1 MSVYYSKE
9 QINQEA
15 IAGIEYKDLVDEL
28 RLRPESDDLISIQDI
43 LDFFNGEV
51 AIDDPRIDELLSR
64 LATDGFSIA
73 EPDEEIEA
81 HLQKAEASIR
91 DNVHIYMRELSKLD
105 LLSRDEE
112 LELARARNHGM
123 NEVLSSLA
131 TLEPIVD
138 EARARFESHF
148 ESGRLDRFVAGY
160 LDVVD
165 ELPKVNVVAS
175 NAPRDTKGKPPNLDQ
190 ARARFKRFTKA
201 ADAFFAQS
209 RKRRTIKSRMELE
222 NAFGYFKFTMP
233 HYLDFV
239 QLFRTK
245 LAPLETARAKLRRI
259 VRSAGLSGDEYL
271 DKFEPN
277 ITGRRWMASV
287 ASQPERIRD
296 SLARHANKISELRS
310 RVRAVE
316 KELGY
321 STEELLQIKRR
332 VKKGEARVNAATEG
346 LAVGNLRLV
355 MSIAQKFKNRGVEED
370 DLIQE
375 GNVGLIRAIEKFDYT
390 RGFKFSTYATWW
402 IRQAV
407 TRALGEYGRTVRLPA
422 NVNQDMKKVYRAQ
435 RQLTQELLREP
446 TPEEIGQRVD
456 KTAKQ
461 VRDVFTYTRELRG
474 LDAPVGDED
483 DGTTFGSMIADESV
497 RSPEDEAVDASRPS
511 VIAKALAVL
520 DSREQLVVA
529 MNFGINRTDS
539 MTFTQI
545 ANELHVSRERVRQIY
560 MSSLKKLRVSPMSK
574 ALEPYLR

>member
-9 QINQEA
+9 QINQDA
-15 IAGIEYKDLVDEL
+15 IAGIDYKDLVDEL
-28 RLRPESDDLISIQDI
+28 RLRPESEDLISIQDI
-43 LDFFNGEV
+43 LDLFNGEI

-64 LATDGFSIA
+64 LATDGFAIA
-73 EPDEEIEA
+73 EPDDEIEA

-123 NEVLSSLA
+123 SEVLSALA
-131 TLEPIVD
+131 TIQPIV
-138 EARARFESHF
+138 ELARALFESHF

-190 ARARFKRFTKA
+190 AKTRFKRFTKS
-201 ADAFFAQS
+201 ADAFFAQP
-209 RKRRTIKSRMELE
+209 KQRRTVKSRMELE
-222 NAFGYFKFTMP
+222 YAFGYFKFTMP

-239 QLFRTK
+239 QLFRTRM
-245 LAPLETARAKLRRI
+245 APLESARSRLRRI
-259 VRSAGLSGDEYL
+259 VRNAGVSRDEYAS
-271 DKFEPN
+271 KFEPN
-277 ITGRRWMASV
+277 ITGRRWMTLV
-287 ASQPERIRD
+287 AAQPERIRD

-310 RVRAVE
+310 QVRAVE
-316 KELGY
+316 KDLGH
-321 STEELLQIKRR
+321 SSDELLQIKSR
-332 VKKGEARVNAATEG
+332 VKKGETRVNAATEG

-355 MSIAQKFKNRGVEED
+355 MSIAQKFKNRGVEEE

-446 TPEEIGQRVD
+446 TADEIGARVD

-461 VRDVFTYTRELRG
+461 VRDVFNYTRELRG
-474 LDAPVGDED
+474 LDTPVGDED
-483 DGTTFGSMIADESV
+483 DGTTFGNMIADESV

-520 DSREQLVVA
+520 DAREQMVMA

-545 ANELHVSRERVRQIY
+545 ANELHVSRERVRQIH
-560 MSSLKKLRVSPMSK
+560 MSALKKLRLSPMSK
-574 ALEPYLR
+574 SLEPYLR

>member
-9 QINQEA
+9 QINQDA
-15 IAGIEYKDLVDEL
+15 IAGIDYKDLVEEL
-28 RLRPESDDLISIQDI
+28 RLRPDSEDLISIQDV
-43 LDFFNGEV
+43 LDLFNGEV
-51 AIDDPRIDELLSR
+51 AIDDPRIDDLLSR
-64 LATDGFSIA
+64 LATDGFAIA
-73 EPDEEIEA
+73 EPDDDIEA

-123 NEVLSSLA
+123 NEVLSALA
-131 TLEPIVD
+131 TIRPVVER
-138 EARARFESHF
+138 ARALFESHF
-148 ESGRLDRFVAGY
+148 ETGRLDRFVAGY

-165 ELPKVNVVAS
+165 ELPKINVVAS

-190 ARARFKRFTKA
+190 AKTRFKRFTKA
-201 ADAFFAQS
+201 VDAYYAQPKQKRTVNS
-209 RKRRTIKSRMELE
+209 RNELE
-222 NAFGYFKFTMP
+222 NAFGFFKFTMP

-239 QLFRTK
+239 QLFKTSM
-245 LAPLETARAKLRRI
+245 APLESARIKLRRI
-259 VRSAGLSGDEYL
+259 VRMAGVAKNVYENE
-271 DKFEPN
+271 FEPN
-277 ITGRRWMASV
+277 ITGRRWMALV
-287 ASQPERIRD
+287 ASQPNRVRD
-296 SLARHANKISELRS
+296 ALAMHANKISELRS
-310 RVRAVE
+310 QVRAVE
-316 KELGY
+316 KELGHN
-321 STEELLQIKRR
+321 SGELLKIKSR
-332 VKKGEARVNAATEG
+332 VRKGESRVNAATEG

-355 MSIAQKFKNRGVEED
+355 MSIAQKFKNRGVEEE

-446 TPEEIGQRVD
+446 TAEEIGNRVD

-461 VRDVFTYTRELRG
+461 VRDVFNYTRELRG

-483 DGTTFGSMIADESV
+483 DGTTFGNMIPDESV
-497 RSPEDEAVDASRPS
+497 RSPEDQAVDESRPS
-511 VIAKALAVL
+511 VVGKALAVL
-520 DSREQLVVA
+520 DAREQMVMA
-529 MNFGINRTDS
+529 MNFGINRNDA

-545 ANELHVSRERVRQIY
+545 ANELHVSRERVRQIH
-560 MSSLKKLRVSPMSK
+560 MSALKKLRLSPMSK
-574 ALEPYLR
+574 SLEPYLR

>member
-9 QINQEA
+9 QINQDA

-43 LDFFNGEV
+43 LDLFNGEI

-64 LATDGFSIA
+64 LATDGFAIA
-73 EPDEEIEA
+73 EPDDEIEA
-81 HLQKAEASIR
+81 HLRKAEASIR

-123 NEVLSSLA
+123 HEVLSALA
-131 TLEPIVD
+131 TIQPVVEH
-138 EARARFESHF
+138 ARTLFESHF

-165 ELPKVNVVAS
+165 ELPKVTVVAS
-175 NAPRDTKGKPPNLDQ
+175 NAPRDTKGKAPNLGQ
-190 ARARFKRFTKA
+190 ATARFTRLTKA
-201 ADAFFAQS
+201 AEAYFAQS
-209 RKRRTIKSRMELE
+209 RQRRTAKSRIELE
-222 NAFGYFKFTMP
+222 DAFGYFKFTMP

-239 QLFRTK
+239 ELFRTR
-245 LAPLETARAKLRRI
+245 LAPLESARARLRRI
-259 VRSAGLSGDEYL
+259 VITAGVSGDEYSS
-271 DKFEPN
+271 KFEPN
-277 ITGRRWMASV
+277 ITGRRWMTVV
-287 ASQPERIRD
+287 ASQPERIRE

-316 KELGY
+316 KDLGH
-321 STEELLQIKRR
+321 SSEELLNIKSR

-355 MSIAQKFKNRGVEED
+355 MSIAQKFKNRGVEEE

-435 RQLTQELLREP
+435 RQLTQELLRDP
-446 TPEEIGQRVD
+446 TPEEIGNRVE

-461 VRDVFTYTRELRG
+461 VRDVFNYTRELRG
-474 LDAPVGDED
+474 LDTPVGDED
-483 DGTTFGSMIADESV
+483 DGTTFGNLLPDESV

-511 VIAKALAVL
+511 VIARALTVL
-520 DSREQLVVA
+520 DSREQLVMA

-539 MTFTQI
+539 LTFTQI
-545 ANELHVSRERVRQIY
+545 ANELHISRERVRQIY
-560 MSSLKKLRVSPMSK
+560 MSALKKLRLSPMSK
-574 ALEPYLR
+574 SLEPYLR

>member
-9 QINQEA
+9 QINQDA
-15 IAGIEYKDLVDEL
+15 IAGIDYKDLVEEL
-28 RLRPESDDLISIQDI
+28 RLRPDSEDLISIQDV
-43 LDFFNGEV
+43 LDLFNGEV
-51 AIDDPRIDELLSR
+51 AIDDPRIDDLLSR
-64 LATDGFSIA
+64 LATDGFAIA
-73 EPDEEIEA
+73 EPDDDIEA

-123 NEVLSSLA
+123 NEVLSALA
-131 TLEPIVD
+131 TIRPVVER
-138 EARARFESHF
+138 ARALFESHF
-148 ESGRLDRFVAGY
+148 ETGRLDRFVAGY

-165 ELPKVNVVAS
+165 ELPKINVVAS

-190 ARARFKRFTKA
+190 AKTRFKRFTKA
-201 ADAFFAQS
+201 VDAYYAQPKQKRTVNS
-209 RKRRTIKSRMELE
+209 RNELE
-222 NAFGYFKFTMP
+222 NAFGFFKFTMP

-239 QLFRTK
+239 HLFRTSM
-245 LAPLETARAKLRRI
+245 APLESARTKLRRI
-259 VRSAGLSGDEYL
+259 VRMAGVAKNVYENE
-271 DKFEPN
+271 FEPN
-277 ITGRRWMASV
+277 ITGRRWMALV
-287 ASQPERIRD
+287 ASQPNRVRD
-296 SLARHANKISELRS
+296 ALAMHANKISELRS
-310 RVRAVE
+310 QVRAVE
-316 KELGY
+316 KELGHN
-321 STEELLQIKRR
+321 SGELLKIKSR
-332 VKKGEARVNAATEG
+332 VRKGESRVNAATEG

-355 MSIAQKFKNRGVEED
+355 MSIAQKFKNRGVEEE

-446 TPEEIGQRVD
+446 TAEEIGNRVD

-461 VRDVFTYTRELRG
+461 VRDVFNYTRELRG

-483 DGTTFGSMIADESV
+483 DGTTFGNMIPDESV
-497 RSPEDEAVDASRPS
+497 RSPEDQAVDESRPS
-511 VIAKALAVL
+511 VVGKALAVL
-520 DSREQLVVA
+520 DAREQMVMA
-529 MNFGINRTDS
+529 MNFGINRNDA

-545 ANELHVSRERVRQIY
+545 ANELHVSRERVRQIH
-560 MSSLKKLRVSPMSK
+560 MSALKKLRLSPMSK
-574 ALEPYLR
+574 SLEPYLR

>member
-9 QINQEA
+9 QINQDA
-15 IAGIEYKDLVDEL
+15 IAGIDYKDLVDEL
-28 RLRPESDDLISIQDI
+28 RLRPEPEDLISIQDI
-43 LDFFNGEV
+43 LDLFNGEI
-51 AIDDPRIDELLSR
+51 AIDDPRIDDLLSR
-64 LATDGFSIA
+64 LATDGFAIS
-73 EPDEEIEA
+73 EPDDEIEA
-81 HLQKAEASIR
+81 HLRKAEASIR
-91 DNVHIYMRELSKLD
+91 DNVHIYMRELSRLD

-112 LELARARNHGM
+112 LALARARNHGM
-123 NEVLSSLA
+123 SEVLTALA
-131 TLEPIVD
+131 TIRPVVEH
-138 EARARFESHF
+138 ARTLFETHF
-148 ESGRLDRFVAGY
+148 DSGRLDRYVAGY

-190 ARARFKRFTKA
+190 AHTRFKRFTKA
-201 ADAFFAQS
+201 MDAFYAQP
-209 RKRRTIKSRMELE
+209 KHRRTVNTGKELE

-239 QLFRTK
+239 QMFRAKMT
-245 LAPLETARAKLRRI
+245 PLESARSKLRKI
-259 VRSAGLSGDEYL
+259 VRTAGITSSVYTNE
-271 DKFEPN
+271 FEPN
-277 ITGRRWMASV
+277 ITGRRWLTLV
-287 ASQPERIRD
+287 AAQPKRAREA
-296 SLARHANKISELRS
+296 LGRHANKISELRS
-310 RVRAVE
+310 QVRAVE
-316 KELGY
+316 KELGH
-321 STEELLQIKRR
+321 STEELLEIKHR
-332 VKKGEARVNAATEG
+332 VKKGESRVNAATEG

-355 MSIAQKFKNRGVEED
+355 MSIAQKFKNRGVEEE

-446 TPEEIGQRVD
+446 TPDEIGARID

-461 VRDVFTYTRELRG
+461 VRDVFNYTRELRG
-474 LDAPVGDED
+474 LDAPIGDDD
-483 DGTTFGSMIADESV
+483 DGTTFGNMIADENV

-511 VIAKALAVL
+511 VIARALAVL
-520 DSREQLVVA
+520 DAREQMVMA
-529 MNFGINRTDS
+529 MNFGINRADS

-545 ANELHVSRERVRQIY
+545 AEELHVSRERVRQIH
-560 MSSLKKLRVSPMSK
+560 MSALKKLRLSPMSK
-574 ALEPYLR
+574 SLEPYLR

>member
-9 QINQEA
+9 QINQDA

-28 RLRPESDDLISIQDI
+28 RLRPDSEDLISIQDI
-43 LDFFNGEV
+43 LDLFNGEI
-51 AIDDPRIDELLSR
+51 AIDDPRIDDLLSR
-64 LATDGFSIA
+64 LATDGFAIA
-73 EPDEEIEA
+73 EPDDEIEA

-112 LELARARNHGM
+112 LELARARNQGM
-123 NEVLSSLA
+123 NEVLSALA
-131 TLEPIVD
+131 SIRPVVE
-138 EARARFESHF
+138 RARTLFEAHF
-148 ESGRLDRFVAGY
+148 ESERLDRFVAGY

-190 ARARFKRFTKA
+190 AKTRFLRFKKA
-201 ADAFFAQS
+201 MDAFYALPKQ
-209 RKRRTIKSRMELE
+209 RRTVNSRRDLE

-239 QLFRTK
+239 QLFRTSM
-245 LAPLETARAKLRRI
+245 APLESARTKLRRI
-259 VRSAGLSGDEYL
+259 VRMAGISKDVYENE
-271 DKFEPN
+271 FEPN
-277 ITGRRWMASV
+277 ITGRRWLTLV
-287 ASQPERIRD
+287 DSQPKRIRD
-296 SLARHANKISELRS
+296 ALALHANKISELRS
-310 RVRAVE
+310 QVRAVE
-316 KELGY
+316 KELGH
-321 STEELLQIKRR
+321 SSQELLKIKRR
-332 VKKGEARVNAATEG
+332 VRKGEARVNAATEG

-355 MSIAQKFKNRGVEED
+355 MSIAQKFKNRGVEEE

-435 RQLTQELLREP
+435 RQLTQELLRDP
-446 TPEEIGQRVD
+446 TPEEIGNRVE

-461 VRDVFTYTRELRG
+461 VRDVFNYTRELRG
-474 LDAPVGDED
+474 LDAPVGDDD
-483 DGTTFGSMIADESV
+483 DGTTFGNMIADESV
-497 RSPEDEAVDASRPS
+497 ISPEDQAVEASRPS
-511 VIAKALAVL
+511 VIGKALAVL
-520 DSREQLVVA
+520 DAREQMVMA

-545 ANELHVSRERVRQIY
+545 ANELHVSRERVRQIH
-560 MSSLKKLRVSPMSK
+560 MSALKKLRLSPMSK
-574 ALEPYLR
+574 SLEPYLR

>member
-9 QINQEA
+9 QINQDA
-15 IAGIEYKDLVDEL
+15 IAGIDYKDLVDEL
-28 RLRPESDDLISIQDI
+28 RLRPDSDDLISIQDI
-43 LDFFNGEV
+43 LELFNGEV
-51 AIDDPRIDELLSR
+51 AIDDPRIDDLLSR
-64 LATDGFSIA
+64 LATDGFAIA
-73 EPDEEIEA
+73 EPDDEIEA

-105 LLSRDEE
+105 LLTRDEE
-112 LELARARNHGM
+112 LELARARNQGM
-123 NEVLSSLA
+123 NEVLSALA
-131 TLEPIVD
+131 TIRPVVE
-138 EARARFESHF
+138 RARTLFDSHF

-175 NAPRDTKGKPPNLDQ
+175 NAPRDTKGTPPNLDQ
-190 ARARFKRFTKA
+190 AQSRFKRFA
-201 ADAFFAQS
+201 RAMDAFYAQP
-209 RKRRTIKSRMELE
+209 KQRRTTNARTTLE

-239 QLFRTK
+239 QVFRTSM
-245 LAPLETARAKLRRI
+245 APMESARTKLRRI
-259 VRSAGLSGDEYL
+259 VRMAGVSKAAYESE
-271 DKFEPN
+271 FEPT
-277 ITGRRWMASV
+277 ITGRRWMTLV
-287 ASQPERIRD
+287 ASQPKRIRD
-296 SLARHANKISELRS
+296 ALAQHANKISELRS
-310 RVRAVE
+310 QVRAVE
-316 KELGY
+316 KELGHN
-321 STEELLQIKRR
+321 SEELLEIKRR
-332 VKKGEARVNAATEG
+332 VKKGETRVNAATEG

-355 MSIAQKFKNRGVEED
+355 MSIAQKFKNRGVEEE

-446 TPEEIGQRVD
+446 TAEEIGKRVE

-461 VRDVFTYTRELRG
+461 VRDVFNYTRELRG

-483 DGTTFGSMIADESV
+483 DGTTFGNMIADETV
-497 RSPEDEAVDASRPS
+497 RSPEDQAVDASRPT
-511 VIAKALAVL
+511 VIGKALAVL
-520 DSREQLVVA
+520 DAREQMVMA
-529 MNFGINRTDS
+529 MNFGINRNDA

-545 ANELHVSRERVRQIY
+545 ANELHISRERVRQIH
-560 MSSLKKLRVSPMSK
+560 MSALKKLRLSPMSK
-574 ALEPYLR
+574 SLEPYLR